1 MMAIL
6 VAVLTAS
13 TTFAAVFP
21 FMKAQG
27 PRVAQLMRKSAAIEL
42 GVSKACRKIEII
54 KRPPRGTVVQGC
66 SSARKRPC
74 PRRRW

>member
-13 TTFAAVFP
+13 TTFVAVFP
-21 FMKAQG
+21 FMKAQA
-27 PRVAQLMRKSAAIEL
+27 PRVAQLMGRSPVIEL
-42 GVSKACRKIEII
+42 GVSKACRRIELIR
-54 KRPPRGTVVQGC
+54 KPPRGTVVQGC